1 MYCLASEKPLRLV
14 YGTFYLAIGD
24 TFYESIKSLIYNNFN
39 NATMNQIPNTNLPNN
54 HLDDFDL
61 SFKVFHELMAKKVTE
76 ILLVSS
82 PYDAFIMEEEG
93 RLAERIIHEYR
104 GLNLSRPPKLTWVS
118 TAQEAL
124 NTLSNKE
131 FDLVITMPR
140 LDDMDAFNLGRKI
153 KRICPELP
161 IFLLTHNT
169 NRLLLDSEHPD
180 LSSIDKLYVWTG
192 NSDLLLA
199 LIKNTEDRMNVE
211 YDTQKAK
218 VRVIILVEDSPIYYS
233 SFLPILYKEI
243 VMQTQ
248 AVMEESL
255 NDEHRILSMRARPKI
270 LLAENYEEAEKLCR
284 QFKPYLLSVFS
295 DVRFPRKGKMDD
307 QAGFDLLSMIK
318 KEIPDIPL
326 LNLSSEEANRKKAE
340 KIPAVFLNKNSPTL
354 HSEIRSFFM
363 DRLGF
368 GDFIFRLPD
377 GKEVARVSNLRA
389 MEKILPSIPDESV
402 YFHAVRNHFSRWL
415 MARSEILLASILR
428 PIKPSDF
435 NTVKARKDYLV
446 ACIHKRRIEL
456 QKGIIAD
463 FVSDDFDPDAD
474 FIKIGK
480 GSLGGKARGLAFMST
495 QLKRNPHIQDKFK
508 DITISVPKTLVI
520 STEAFDSFISEN
532 NLKDIPT
539 SDYSDNQISEIFLQ
553 SSLPDW
559 LHRDLKLFI
568 EHIKYPLAIRSSS
581 LLEDAQF
588 QPFAGIYKTYML
600 PNQDPDPAQR
610 LMQLVIAIKLVYAS
624 TYLEIPRAYA
634 RSTLH
639 RTEDEKMAVIIQQL
653 SGNRQGDY
661 FYPALAGVAQSYNFY
676 PMSHMKPEEGIAHIA
691 LGLGKT
697 VVEGGTSLRFS
708 PKYPQFLPQFSTVD
722 DILKNSQRFF
732 YALKMVDS
740 PECFESND
748 KATDDDTL
756 TKLEIDDAHDH
767 APVANL
773 SSTYIPEENRIRDTG
788 NVSGYRVLTFA
799 SILKYDF
806 FPLPQILT
814 EILKIGRKGMG
825 SPVEI
830 EFSVN
835 IDFNKK
841 KKPEFS
847 LLQIRP
853 MAISLHNKDVEI
865 TKKDI
870 NRAFC
875 FSTMALG
882 NGKFKDITD
891 IIYVRPDSFDPGR
904 TVEIAGEIGKVN
916 RQMVQQNKKYLL
928 IGPGRWGSAD
938 RWLGIPVTWNNISGI
953 GAVVETTAHNLKAD
967 PSQGSHFFHNITS
980 LGISYLTIKE
990 NDEDFLD
997 WKWLKSLPPESETD
1011 YLCHVKLDRPITL
1024 KIDGKKSRAVLMQ

>member
-1 MYCLASEKPLRLV
+1 
-14 YGTFYLAIGD
+14 
-24 TFYESIKSLIYNNFN
+24 
-39 NATMNQIPNTNLPNN
+39 MNQIPNTNLPNN

-153 KRICPELP
+153 KKIYPELP

-169 NRLLLDSEHPD
+169 NRLLLESEHSD
-180 LSSIDKLYVWTG
+180 LSSIDKLYVWYG

-199 LIKNTEDRMNVE
+199 LIKNAEDQMNVA
-211 YDTQKAK
+211 YDTKRAK

-233 SFLPILYKEI
+233 SFLPLLYKEI
-243 VMQTQ
+243 VRQTQ

-255 NDEHRILSMRARPKI
+255 NDEHRILRMRARPKI
-270 LLAENYEEAEKLCR
+270 LLAENYEEAQKLYR

-295 DVRFPRKGKMDD
+295 DVRFPRKGKMDNH
-307 QAGFDLLSMIK
+307 AGFDLLSMIK
-318 KEIPDIPL
+318 KETPDIPL

-340 KIPAVFLNKNSPTL
+340 KIPAVFLNKNSPSL

-368 GDFIFRLPD
+368 GDFIFRLPN
-377 GKEVARVSNLRA
+377 GREIARASNLREL
-389 MEKILPSIPDESV
+389 EKVVPSIPDKSV
-402 YFHAVRNHFSRWL
+402 FYHATRNHFSSWL
-415 MARSEILLASILR
+415 MARSEILLASKL
-428 PIKPSDF
+428 KPLKTSDF
-435 NTVKARKDYLV
+435 PNIKELKEHLV
-446 ACIHKRRIEL
+446 ASIQERRKGR
-456 QKGIIAD
+456 QKGIITD
-463 FVSDDFDPDAD
+463 FVSGAFDPAAD

-495 QLKRNPHIQDKFK
+495 QLKKNPHIHEKFK

-520 STEAFDSFISEN
+520 STEAFDSFINEN
-532 NLKDIPT
+532 KLRDIPT

-559 LHRDLKLFI
+559 LHSDLKLFI
-568 EHIKYPLAIRSSS
+568 ENINYPLAIRSSS

-600 PNQDPDPAQR
+600 PNQDLDPDQR
-610 LMQLVIAIKLVYAS
+610 LMQLEIAIKLVYAS

-639 RTEDEKMAVIIQQL
+639 RTEDEKMAVILQQL
-653 SGNRQGDY
+653 SGNRQSDY
-661 FYPALAGVAQSYNFY
+661 FYPALSGVAQSYNFY
-676 PMSHMKPEEGIAHIA
+676 PISHMKPEEGIAHIA

-697 VVEGGTSLRFS
+697 VVEGETSLRFS
-708 PKYPQFLPQFSTVD
+708 PKYPQYLPQFSTVD

-740 PECFESND
+740 QESLESQG
-748 KATDDDTL
+748 KATDDETL
-756 TKLEIDDAHDH
+756 TKLEIDDAYDH
-767 APVANL
+767 APVVHL

-788 NVSGYRVLTFA
+788 NVPGYRVLTFA
-799 SILKYDF
+799 GILKYDF
-806 FPLPQILT
+806 FPLPQILK
-814 EILKIGRKGMG
+814 EILRIGRKGMG

-853 MAISLHNKDVEI
+853 MAISMHNRDVEI

-870 NRAFC
+870 NSAFC

-882 NGKFKDITD
+882 NGKFKDIAD
-891 IIYVRPDSFDPGR
+891 IIYVRPDSFDPAR
-904 TVEIAGEIGKVN
+904 TVEIAGEIGKIN

-938 RWLGIPVTWNNISGI
+938 RWLGIPVTWKNISGI
-953 GAVVETTAHNLKAD
+953 GAVIETTAENLRAD

-997 WKWLKSLPPESETD
+997 WKWLKSLSPESETD
-1011 YLCHVKLDRPITL
+1011 YLRHVKLDKPITL
-1024 KIDGKKSRAVLMQ
+1024 KIDGKKSRAVLIQ

>member
-1 MYCLASEKPLRLV
+1 
-14 YGTFYLAIGD
+14 
-24 TFYESIKSLIYNNFN
+24 
-39 NATMNQIPNTNLPNN
+39 MNQIPNTNLPDNN
-54 HLDDFDL
+54 LDDFDL

-124 NTLSNKE
+124 NTLSDKE

-140 LDDMDAFNLGRKI
+140 LDDMDAFNLGIKI
-153 KRICPELP
+153 KKICPKLP
-161 IFLLTHNT
+161 VFLLAHNT
-169 NRLLLDSEHPD
+169 NRFLLESKHYD
-180 LSSIDKLYVWTG
+180 LSSIDKLYVWYG

-199 LIKNTEDRMNVE
+199 LIKNTEDQMNVA
-211 YDTQKAK
+211 YDTQRAK
-218 VRVIILVEDSPIYYS
+218 VRVIILVEDSPVYYS

-255 NDEHRILSMRARPKI
+255 NDEHRILRMRARPKI
-270 LLAENYEEAEKLCR
+270 LVAENYEDAEKLYR

-295 DVRFPRKGKMDD
+295 DVRFPRNGKIDAL
-307 QAGFDLLSMIK
+307 AGFDLLSMIK

-326 LNLSSEEANRKKAE
+326 LNLSSEEANRKKTE

-363 DRLGF
+363 DKLGF

-389 MEKILPSIPDESV
+389 MENILPSIPDESV

-415 MARSEILLASILR
+415 MARSEILLASVLR
-428 PIKPSDF
+428 PIKPNDF
-435 NTVKARKDYLV
+435 KTVKERKDYLV
-446 ACIHKRRIEL
+446 TCIHKRRKEL
-456 QKGIIAD
+456 QKGVITD
-463 FVSDDFDPDAD
+463 FVSGDFDPDAD

-495 QLKRNPHIQDKFK
+495 QLKENSHIHEKFK

-520 STEAFDSFISEN
+520 STEAFDSFINEN

-559 LHRDLKLFI
+559 LNSYLKLFI
-568 EHIKYPLAIRSSS
+568 DHVNYPLAIRSSS

-588 QPFAGIYKTYML
+588 QPFAGIYNTFML
-600 PNQDPDPAQR
+600 PNQDIDPAQR
-610 LMQLVIAIKLVYAS
+610 LLQLMIAIKLVYAS

-634 RSTLH
+634 KSTLH

-653 SGNRQGDY
+653 SGSRQGDY
-661 FYPALAGVAQSYNFY
+661 FYPPISGVAQSYNFY
-676 PMSHMKPEEGIAHIA
+676 PISHMKPEEGIAHIA

-697 VVEGGTSLRFS
+697 VVEGETSLRFS
-708 PKYPQFLPQFSTVD
+708 PKYPQSLPQFSTVD

-740 PECFESND
+740 PESLESPEYFESKD
-748 KATDDDTL
+748 KAADDATL
-756 TKLEIDDAHDH
+756 TKLEIDDAYDH
-767 APVANL
+767 EPVVNL

-788 NVSGYRVLTFA
+788 NVPGYRVLTF
-799 SILKYDF
+799 SGILKYDL

-835 IDFNKK
+835 IDFDKK

-853 MAISLHNKDVEI
+853 MAISMHNRGVEI

-870 NRAFC
+870 NSAFC

-891 IIYVRPDSFDPGR
+891 IIYVRPDSFDPAR

-953 GAVVETTAHNLKAD
+953 GAVVETTAENLKAD

-997 WKWLKSLPPESETD
+997 WKWLQSLLPESETD
-1011 YLCHVKLDRPITL
+1011 YLRHVKLDRPITL
-1024 KIDGKKSRAVLMQ
+1024 KIDGKKSRAVLIK

>member
-1 MYCLASEKPLRLV
+1 
-14 YGTFYLAIGD
+14 
-24 TFYESIKSLIYNNFN
+24 
-39 NATMNQIPNTNLPNN
+39 MNQNQNTNLPNN
-54 HLDDFDL
+54 NLDDFDL
-61 SFKVFHELMAKKVTE
+61 SFKIFHELMAKKVTE

-124 NTLSNKE
+124 NTLSDKE
-131 FDLVITMPR
+131 FDLVLTMPR
-140 LDDMDAFNLGRKI
+140 LDDMDAFSLGRKI
-153 KRICPELP
+153 KKICPKLP
-161 IFLLTHNT
+161 IFLLAHNT
-169 NRLLLDSEHPD
+169 NRLLLESKYSDP
-180 LSSIDKLYVWTG
+180 SSIDKMYVWYG

-199 LIKNTEDRMNVE
+199 LIKNTEDRMNVA
-211 YDTQKAK
+211 YDTQRAK

-243 VMQTQ
+243 VIQTQ

-255 NDEHRILSMRARPKI
+255 NDEHRILRMRARPKI
-270 LLAENYEEAEKLCR
+270 LLAENYEDAENLYR

-295 DVRFPRKGKMDD
+295 DIRFPRNGKMDNH
-307 QAGFDLLSMIK
+307 AGFALLSMIK

-340 KIPAVFLNKNSPTL
+340 KIPAFFLNKNSPTL

-368 GDFIFRLPD
+368 GDFIFRLSN
-377 GKEVARVSNLRA
+377 GREIARASNLRA
-389 MEKILPSIPDESV
+389 MEKILPSIPDESIF
-402 YFHAVRNHFSRWL
+402 FHASSNHFSSWL
-415 MARSEILLASILR
+415 MARSEILLASKL
-428 PIKPSDF
+428 KPLKTSDF
-435 NTVKARKDYLV
+435 ANIKELKAHLLTSIHERRKG
-446 ACIHKRRIEL
+446 R
-456 QKGIIAD
+456 QKGIITD
-463 FVSDDFDPDAD
+463 FVSGDFDPDAD

-495 QLKRNPHIQDKFK
+495 QLKENSHIYEKYK

-520 STEAFDSFISEN
+520 STEAFDSFIGEN

-539 SDYSDNQISEIFLQ
+539 SDFSDNQISEFFLQ

-559 LHRDLKLFI
+559 LHSNLKLFI
-568 EHIKYPLAIRSSS
+568 DHTNYPLAIRSSS

-610 LMQLVIAIKLVYAS
+610 LLQLVTAIKLVYAS

-653 SGNRQGDY
+653 SGTRYGDY
-661 FYPALAGVAQSYNFY
+661 FYPALSGVAQSYNFY
-676 PMSHMKPEEGIAHIA
+676 PISHMKPEEGIAHIA

-697 VVEGGTSLRFS
+697 VVEGEISLRFS
-708 PKYPQFLPQFSTVD
+708 PKYPQFLPQFSAID

-740 PECFESND
+740 AQHFESQR
-748 KATDDDTL
+748 KATDDNTL
-756 TKLEIDDAHDH
+756 TKLEIDDAYDH
-767 APVANL
+767 APVVNL

-788 NVSGYRVLTFA
+788 NASGYPVLTFA
-799 SILKYDF
+799 SILKYDL

-814 EILKIGRKGMG
+814 DILNIGRKGMG

-835 IDFNKK
+835 LDFNKK
-841 KKPEFS
+841 KKPEIS

-853 MAISLHNKDVEI
+853 MAISMHNRDVEI

-882 NGKFKDITD
+882 NGMFNDITD
-891 IIYVRPDSFDPGR
+891 IVYVRPDSFNPAR
-904 TVEIAGEIGKVN
+904 TVEIANEIGKMN
-916 RQMVQQNKKYLL
+916 QQMSQQNKKYLL

-953 GAVVETTAHNLKAD
+953 GAVVETTSDNLKAD

-980 LGISYLTIKE
+980 LGISYLTIRE
-990 NDEDFLD
+990 NSEDFLD
-997 WKWLKSLPPESETD
+997 LKWLKSVPPESETD
-1011 YLCHVKLDRPITL
+1011 FLRHVKLDRPITL
-1024 KIDGKKSRAVLMQ
+1024 KIDGKNSRAVLIP